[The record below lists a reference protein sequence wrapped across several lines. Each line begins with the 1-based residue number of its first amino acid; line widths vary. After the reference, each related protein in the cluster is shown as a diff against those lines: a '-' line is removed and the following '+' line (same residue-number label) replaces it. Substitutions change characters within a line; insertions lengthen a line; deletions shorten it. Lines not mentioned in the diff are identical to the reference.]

1 MRTDFEQKLID
12 LILQDKYA
20 DTKMEQIKQAFI
32 DEGWMSGFSRPVV
45 DGYVGPDTVPIVTK
59 AGVTKEQFKALTTI
73 NPGEWDRGALSRLM
87 TGPEWHTRFNREYS
101 RGLREE
107 EAMSLGDIARHA
119 AGRACGCI
127 QENE

>member
-32 DEGWMSGFSRPVV
+32 DEGWMSYTLAEPALQEIQSKLERVV
-45 DGYVGPDTVPIVTK
+45 EKHGK
-59 AGVTKEQFKALTTI
+59 C
-73 NPGEWDRGALSRLM
+73 M